1 MVWIGKHGLS
11 LRKNIQKK
19 LTKFIW
25 REGDIVAKKMFVSL
39 AYGSH
44 LPCLIKAVE
53 KTGGDILE
61 FGTGIF
67 STPYLRYVAMLQD
80 RLLVSVENFKPWYDF
95 MLKYYE
101 NSAYHEMVFVENYAD
116 FDIGIPVRLNGQR
129 DRWGIVLIDQ
139 TPDSS
144 RAEEIIRLKDKAEY
158 IVIHDSNPSNDRVT
172 KYSTIYPHFKYKT
185 DWHGDKNRA
194 TVLSNFNDLK
204 DFWK

>member
-1 MVWIGKHGLS
+1 MKLE
-11 LRKNIQKK
+11 RKYM
-19 LTKFIW
+19 
-25 REGDIVAKKMFVSL
+25 AKKMFVSL

-67 STPYLRYVAMLQD
+67 STPYLRYISILQD
-80 RLLVSVENFKPWYDF
+80 RLLVSVENCKPWYDF
-95 MLKYYE
+95 LLKYYE
-101 NSAYHEMVFVENYAD
+101 NSQNHEMVLVDKYSD
-116 FDIGIPVRLNGQR
+116 FSRVIRIPHE
-129 DRWGIVLIDQ
+129 RWGIVLIDQ

-144 RAEEIIRLKDKAEY
+144 RAEEALRYKDDAEY
-158 IVIHDSNPSNDRVT
+158 IVIHDSNPSNDKVT

-185 DWHGDKNRA
+185 DWHGDNNRA
-194 TVLSNFNDLK
+194 TVLSNYHDLK

>member
-1 MVWIGKHGLS
+1 MHC
-11 LRKNIQKK
+11 
-19 LTKFIW
+19 
-25 REGDIVAKKMFVSL
+25 SL
-39 AYGSH
+39 AYGTH

-61 FGTGIF
+61 LGTGIF
-67 STPYLRYVAMLQD
+67 STPYLRYISILQD

-95 MLKYYE
+95 LRKYYE
-101 NSAYHEMVFVENYAD
+101 NSKNHEMHFVHRYAHFSMD
-116 FDIGIPVRLNGQR
+116 VRIPHK
-129 DRWGIVLIDQ
+129 RWGIILIDQ

-144 RAEEIIRLKDKAEY
+144 RAEEALRYKDQAEY

-194 TVLSNFNDLK
+194 TVLSNYHDLK
-204 DFWK
+204 DFFL